1 MYVYA
6 GRCQGAKRN
15 QPLAFYAHAL
25 LLHEKLTRSSL
36 DHPLEEMNTI
46 EMQSVTALAHLRAA
60 VLFFID
66 IRYVCLFSHIVL
78 RWKSDNNVASNA
90 AIP

>member
-1 MYVYA
+1 MKA
-6 GRCQGAKRN
+6 DFN
-15 QPLAFYAHAL
+15 
-25 LLHEKLTRSSL
+25 SL

-66 IRYVCLFSHIVL
+66 IRYVAGWLSRDAGRF
-78 RWKSDNNVASNA
+78 
-90 AIP
+90 